1 MPDEPDIPELAH
13 FRARLDRA
21 ADLYG
26 QVGSAWEAYLERHP
40 HRLVIKMR
48 SGGRGEL
55 LMERL
60 IRLPEEV
67 ALLLGEYLYQL
78 RSALDNCLYA
88 VAIIAAGTAPP
99 PGACRPTTLATN
111 STSSTATTPPTHLH
125 QWCRP

>member
-1 MPDEPDIPELAH
+1 
-13 FRARLDRA
+13 
-21 ADLYG
+21 
-26 QVGSAWEAYLERHP
+26 
-40 HRLVIKMR
+40 
-48 SGGRGEL
+48 
-55 LMERL
+55 MERL
-60 IRLPEEV
+60 IPLPEEV

-78 RSALDNCLYA
+78 RSALDNCLYT